1 MGLEKII
8 LADMANL
15 WNIEQWT
22 SHIIPIDSIEQANV
36 SLLWDLYGNYV
47 PIAFPCNG

>member
-22 SHIIPIDSIEQANV
+22 PHIIPIESIEQANV
-36 SLLWDLYGNYV
+36 SLLWDLYGNCV